1 MKDKDP
7 DPPRKISDFSGNPG
21 PQLNQRF
28 SWANKRK
35 WFHDHISPDLT
46 ALHSIKGVIYSGQS
60 KFQSIDIINTGSFG
74 ICLVLDGKIQ
84 SSEMD
89 EFIYHEALVHPVML
103 THANPERVF
112 IAGGGEGATLREVLA
127 HNSVKKAIMVDIDKK
142 VVDVCRRFLPSFHQ
156 NSFNDPRAELHFTDA
171 RKYLEESSEK
181 FDVVIIDLVDPLVQ
195 GPARLLYTQEF
206 YHIVKRRLQPDGIIS
221 VQAEPAGWDDSQ
233 NFTAIA
239 ITLESVFPVVRPY
252 QAYIPSFLG
261 LWGFVSASESLD
273 PAKVTSEEVDAKISA
288 RLSKKL
294 KSYDGLTHQAMFAIP
309 KHIRHQLAADKK
321 IITDKEPISAY

>member
-7 DPPRKISDFSGNPG
+7 D
-21 PQLNQRF
+21 
-28 SWANKRK
+28 KRK

-46 ALHSIKGVIYSGQS
+46 MLHSIKGMIYSGQS
-60 KFQSIDIINTGSFG
+60 EFQSVDIINTGSFG

-84 SSEMD
+84 SSEVD

-103 THANPERVF
+103 THPKPERVF

-127 HNSVKKAIMVDIDKK
+127 HNSVKKAIMVDIDKE

-156 NSFNDPRAELHFTDA
+156 NSFDDPRAELHFADA

-181 FDVVIIDLVDPLVQ
+181 FDVIIIDLADPLTQ
-195 GPARLLYTQEF
+195 GPARLLYTREF
-206 YHIVKRRLQPDGIIS
+206 YHIVKQRLEPDGIIS
-221 VQAEPAGWDDSQ
+221 VQAESADWVDLQ

-239 ITLESVFPVVRPY
+239 STLKSVFPIVRPY
-252 QAYIPSFLG
+252 QAHIPSFLG

-273 PAKVTSEEVDAKISA
+273 PTKLTPEEVDSRVSVRI
-288 RLSKKL
+288 SKKL
-294 KSYDGLTHQAMFAIP
+294 KSYDGLTHQAIFTIP
-309 KHIRHQLAADKK
+309 KHIRHQLATTKK
-321 IITDKEPISAY
+321 IINDKEPISAY